1 MYLDFYYFIKISSEH
16 RESKSLAV
24 TAVMLMRLVFLNLKV
39 FRTDAHK
46 ITPRVLPSNLN
57 STFSSEMIT
66 DHPLKSFPLCFT
78 MSKRIHPSKDL
89 GNGNQVEI
97 IRRKLEDWR
106 KKKKGLETIK

>member
-1 MYLDFYYFIKISSEH
+1 
-16 RESKSLAV
+16 
-24 TAVMLMRLVFLNLKV
+24 MRLVFLNLKV

-78 MSKRIHPSKDL
+78 MSKRIHPFQGL
-89 GNGNQVEI
+89 GKWQSREI
-97 IRRKLEDWR
+97 IREKIRGLE